1 MANIRCIIVYLENY
15 ALYCLATSA
24 DSMAFVPSVA
34 GLIIA
39 AEVVKDL
46 INTPQTAEK

>member
-1 MANIRCIIVYLENY
+1 MVYSDEIPRAVDTEN
-15 ALYCLATSA
+15 LTGKVIGSV
-24 DSMAFVPSVA
+24 AFVPSVA

-46 INTPQTAEK
+46 INA